1 MSTITHTIPTPYSS
15 SMNTVSLGNDI
26 PPTPMGGYD
35 YDQLDQ
41 SVDTAGPHYYDPV
54 ASNGSR
60 QQQQE
65 IKQS

>member
-1 MSTITHTIPTPYSS
+1 
-15 SMNTVSLGNDI
+15 MNTILLGNDI

-41 SVDTAGPHYYDPV
+41 SLSNQDTVGPHYYDPV
-54 ASNGSR
+54 ANNVS
-60 QQQQE
+60 QQQQQ

>member
-1 MSTITHTIPTPYSS
+1 
-15 SMNTVSLGNDI
+15 MNTVSLGNDI